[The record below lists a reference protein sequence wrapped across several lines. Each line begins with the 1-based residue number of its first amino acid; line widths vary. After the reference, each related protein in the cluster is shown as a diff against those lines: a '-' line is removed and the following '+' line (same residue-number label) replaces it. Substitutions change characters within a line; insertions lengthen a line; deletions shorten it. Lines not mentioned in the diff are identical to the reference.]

1 MSGELQSIIGLIIGV
16 FVLVFLVV
24 RTKVHAFPALI
35 IAASIVGLVGGLAP
49 TDVATAITEGFG
61 STLAVI
67 GLVIG
72 FAVMLGKILEASGA
86 SEQLAYSFLR
96 WLGRRKEEWAMALT
110 GYVVSIPVFVDS
122 AFVILTPLARALSGR
137 TGRSVIALGVALGIG
152 LTATHHAV
160 PPTPGPLAVAGI
172 YGVDVGLMIIAGL
185 IFGIGIVIAGVL
197 YAKWIGQRI
206 YQLPAE
212 DGEWYRPEEPRTY
225 QETEAQ
231 EAQENLPSL
240 PLSLAPILV
249 PIVLIFMNTTL
260 TALELEEGIFG
271 YLQFLGNPVI
281 AVGLGLIIAIYGLFG
296 HARRRDA
303 LDTMEEGLQ
312 SAGIILVV
320 TGSGGALG
328 NVLRESGAGDYM
340 GELVAGSGLPAI
352 LLPFVISSLVRL
364 IQGSGTVAMIT
375 GASISAPI
383 VSGLDVN
390 MVLAAQAACLGSM
403 VFSYFNDSMFWVIN
417 RMLGI
422 KEVKEQIMI
431 WSVPTTI
438 VWAVAFVE
446 LLIASALF
454 GSLF

>member
-1 MSGELQSIIGLIIGV
+1 MSSELQALIGLIIGV
-16 FVLVFLVV
+16 AVLIFLVV

-35 IAASIVGLVGGLAP
+35 IAASIVGLAGGLAP
-49 TDVATAITEGFG
+49 ADVAEAITAGFG
-61 STLAVI
+61 NTLAVI

-110 GYVVSIPVFVDS
+110 GYVVSVPVFVDS
-122 AFVILTPLARALSGR
+122 AFVILTPLAKALSGR
-137 TGRSVIALGVALGIG
+137 TGKSVIALGVALGIG

-172 YGVDVGLMIIAGL
+172 YGVDVGLMIIWGL
-185 IFGIGIVIAGVL
+185 VFGIGIVITGVL
-197 YAKWIGQRI
+197 YGKWIGQRI
-206 YQLPAE
+206 YQLPDE
-212 DGEWYRPEEPRTY
+212 DGDWYRPEERQTY
-225 QETEAQ
+225 QETSEEEAQ
-231 EAQENLPSL
+231 QELPSFAF
-240 PLSLAPILV
+240 SLAPILV

-260 TALELEEGIFG
+260 GAFGLDSGVFG
-271 YLQFLGNPVI
+271 YIQFLGNPVI
-281 AVGLGLIIAIYGLFG
+281 AVGLGLLIAIYGLYG

-303 LDTMEEGLQ
+303 LDTMEDGLR

-328 NVLRESGAGDYM
+328 NVLRESGAGEYM
-340 GELVAGSGLPAI
+340 GELVAGTGLPAI
-352 LLPFVISSLVRL
+352 LLPFVIASLVRL

-403 VFSYFNDSMFWVIN
+403 VFSYFNDSMFWVVN

-422 KEVKEQIMI
+422 KEVKEQILI
-431 WSVPTTI
+431 WSVPTTL

-446 LLIASALF
+446 LLIASAIF